1 MEKMEKRDIEHFS
14 TSTLSDIESIRA
26 SFPILRR
33 EVYNKPL
40 IYFDNAATTQKPQVV
55 IDALVDYYTNINAN
69 VHRGVHLLSQQAT
82 TAFEKSREKI
92 AGFVNARSVREII
105 FTRGCTEA
113 INLVAATWG
122 RQNIL
127 HGDEIL
133 ISALEHH
140 SNIVPWQMLCEQSG
154 AHLKVCPLHLDGSL
168 NMEEFVHLLNAN
180 TKLVAISHISNSLG
194 TINPVKEIT
203 RMAHKAG
210 AKVLIDGA
218 QALAHLEVDVQ
229 DLDCDFYTFSAHKIY
244 GPMGIGS
251 LYGKENLLSEMPP
264 YQGGGEMIANVTF
277 EHTTFNEPPFK
288 FEAGT
293 PNVAGAVAFGAAID
307 YIKLLGINNIAK
319 RENEL
324 LDYATR
330 ILSAI
335 PGVVIIGNAEHKAS
349 VISFLI
355 DDIHPYDAGTIIDHF
370 GIAVRTG
377 THCTQPLMD
386 SLGITGTIR
395 ASFAFY
401 NTFAE
406 IDVLAKAVN
415 KARDMFL

>member
-1 MEKMEKRDIEHFS
+1 MGKRDTIHFS
-14 TSTLSDIESIRA
+14 TSSLADIEAIRA
-26 SFPILRR
+26 DFPILRR
-33 EVYNKPL
+33 EVYGKPL
-40 IYFDNAATTQKPQVV
+40 VYFDNAATTQKPQVV
-55 IDALVDYYTNINAN
+55 IDALVDYYQNTNAN
-69 VHRGVHLLSQQAT
+69 VHRGVHLLSQEAT
-82 TAFEKSREKI
+82 TVFEKAREKM
-92 AGFVNARSVREII
+92 ALFVNARSVREMI

-122 RQNIL
+122 HQNLRQ
-127 HGDEIL
+127 GDEIL

-140 SNIVPWQMLCEQSG
+140 SNIVPWQMLCKHSG
-154 AHLKVCPLHLDGSL
+154 ARLIVCPLHADGSL
-168 NMEEFVHLLNAN
+168 NMGEFTRLLNPR
-180 TKLVAISHISNSLG
+180 TRLVAISHISNSLG

-203 RMAHKAG
+203 RMAHEAG

-229 DLDCDFYTFSAHKIY
+229 DMDCDFYAFSAHKIY
-244 GPMGIGS
+244 GPMGIGG
-251 LYGKENLLSEMPP
+251 LYGKEELLLEMPP

-277 EHTTFNEPPFK
+277 EHTTYNEPPFK

-293 PNVAGAVAFGAAID
+293 PNVAGAVAFGVAID
-307 YIKLLGINNIAK
+307 YIKHLGIPNIAK

-324 LDYATR
+324 LDYATHV
-330 ILSAI
+330 LNAI

-406 IDVLAKAVN
+406 IDLLAKAVN
-415 KARDMFL
+415 KAREMFL

>member
-1 MEKMEKRDIEHFS
+1 MGNRDTVHFS
-14 TSTLSDIESIRA
+14 TAGLADIEAIRA
-26 SFPILRR
+26 DFPILRR
-33 EVYNKPL
+33 EVYGKPL
-40 IYFDNAATTQKPQVV
+40 VYFDNAATTQKPQVV
-55 IDALVDYYTNINAN
+55 IDALTGYYQTMNAN
-69 VHRGVHLLSQQAT
+69 VHRGVHLLSQEAT
-82 TAFEKSREKI
+82 SAFEKAREKL
-92 AGFVNARSVREII
+92 ALFVNARSVREMV
-105 FTRGCTEA
+105 FTRGCTES

-122 RQNIL
+122 QQNL
-127 HGDEIL
+127 RPGDEIL

-140 SNIVPWQMLCEQSG
+140 SNIVPWQMLCEHSG
-154 AHLKVCPLHLDGSL
+154 ARLIVCPLHADGSL
-168 NMEEFVHLLNAN
+168 NMEEFARLLN
-180 TKLVAISHISNSLG
+180 THTRLVAISHISNSLG

-203 RMAHKAG
+203 RMAHKTG

-218 QALAHLEVDVQ
+218 QALAHLVVDVQ
-229 DLDCDFYTFSAHKIY
+229 DMDCDFYTFSAHKIY
-244 GPMGIGS
+244 GPMGIGG
-251 LYGKENLLSEMPP
+251 LYGKEELLLEMPP

-277 EHTTFNEPPFK
+277 EHTSYNEPPFK

-293 PNVAGAVAFGAAID
+293 PNVAGALAFGVAID
-307 YIKLLGINNIAK
+307 YIQKLGIQNIAK
-319 RENEL
+319 RENQL
-324 LDYATR
+324 LDYATQV
-330 ILSAI
+330 LKSI

-355 DDIHPYDAGTIIDHF
+355 DEIHPYDAGTIIDHF

-406 IDVLAKAVN
+406 IDLLAKAIN
-415 KARDMFL
+415 KAKEMFL